1 MRTQVSLLL
10 AACLLCSSAFADPA
24 PITVAEYRQQLA
36 ALTDKVESLT
46 QHPEGA
52 GAVEA
57 GIPESIAVK
66 TPTGEITV
74 HNQPLKNDLAAL
86 SKTSGEKQTTLLHQV
101 TSYVQH
107 LQDQGAAF
115 EQPGADTPDVTQKLN
130 EILARKEFRNIRE
143 PSLMEIIQAKV
154 YRWLRRLLSRMHAP
168 RSSFQWIQNVIWG
181 LIGAVIVILAF
192 WTIRRLMRPEEP
204 LAFREIIPFSPS
216 ARSWS
221 AWLKE
226 ARDSAAKQDWR
237 NAIHL
242 AYWAGIS
249 YLESSGAWKP
259 SRSRTP
265 REYLRLLSSRNPRY
279 PVLSALTRRFEIV
292 WYGQT
297 AAREADFQETL
308 AQLEKLGCR

>member
-66 TPTGEITV
+66 TRTGEITV
-74 HNQPLKNDLAAL
+74 HNQRLKNDLAAL

-107 LQDQGAAF
+107 LQNQAAAF

-181 LIGAVIVILAF
+181 LIGAVVVILAF
-192 WTIRRLMRPEEP
+192 WTIRRLMRTEEP
-204 LAFREIIPFSPS
+204 LAFREVIPFSPS

-265 REYLRLLSSRNPRY
+265 REYLRLLTSRNPRY